1 MLRPCPTLE
10 SPETL
15 PEMVKRTGAHSTDMQ
30 SPEDVDALYSKCKP
44 YADRW
49 APKADALWAQGRPYG
64 GCEGCAKAE

>member
-1 MLRPCPTLE
+1 
-10 SPETL
+10 
-15 PEMVKRTGAHSTDMQ
+15 MVKRTGAHSTDMQ